1 MAVITAVAGTMAV
14 AVITAATGTMAVAV
28 TMVAVAIDNVATEAA
43 VGIPALARAV
53 ITIFF
58 GLRRQ

>member
-1 MAVITAVAGTMAV
+1 MVVITAVAVTTIVAGT
-14 AVITAATGTMAVAV
+14 TAVAV
-28 TMVAVAIDNVATEAA
+28 TTLAVVDNVATEVA
-43 VGIPALARAV
+43 VGIPALAHAV